1 MMKELNQ
8 YILVDLTD
16 YLFFS
21 NGLISMLRKLF
32 LVVLRLNNKKQKSQT
47 TQMCECLTRKQGYW
61 AKVNNR

>member
-21 NGLISMLRKLF
+21 NSLISMLRKLF
-32 LVVLRLNNKKQKSQT
+32 LVVLRLNNKNKSPKPHK
-47 TQMCECLTRKQGYW
+47 C
-61 AKVNNR
+61 ASV